1 MSHTRENTT
10 WQSANGTWNIGF
22 YEFHETGYGEDWD
35 PEWDVEYN
43 DDAFWFA
50 STGHRTTD
58 EAYAAYTRE
67 HPNPGGTTVLEYT
80 AENRDEITRLEA
92 MAETHNKKRAALQRE
107 LDRAYHRKSFS
118 RR

>member
-1 MSHTRENTT
+1 MSLTRENTT

-22 YEFHETGYGEDWD
+22 YEFQETGYGEDWD
-35 PEWDVEYN
+35 PEWDVEYS

-50 STGHRTTD
+50 STGHRNPD

-67 HPNPGGTTVLEYT
+67 HPNPGGTTVLAHT
-80 AENRDEITRLEA
+80 AENRDEITRLDA
-92 MAETHNKKRAALQRE
+92 MAKTLGQKRAALQKE
-107 LDRAYHRKSFS
+107 LDRAYRRKSFS